1 MCTLTLYGEYDGSIF
16 AAAAMW
22 PPATIILATYSS
34 SSSSHAVQYYTYIDT
49 IEKSGAARSDKN
61 INNLP

>member
-1 MCTLTLYGEYDGSIF
+1 MCTLTLYGEYGGSIF

-34 SSSSHAVQYYTYIDT
+34 SSSYAVQYYTYIDT
-49 IEKSGAARSDKN
+49 IEKSRAARSDKN
-61 INNLP
+61 INDLP

>member
-16 AAAAMW
+16 AAAAVW

-34 SSSSHAVQYYTYIDT
+34 SSSYAVQYYIYIDT
-49 IEKSGAARSDKN
+49 IEKSRAARSDKN
-61 INNLP
+61 INDLP